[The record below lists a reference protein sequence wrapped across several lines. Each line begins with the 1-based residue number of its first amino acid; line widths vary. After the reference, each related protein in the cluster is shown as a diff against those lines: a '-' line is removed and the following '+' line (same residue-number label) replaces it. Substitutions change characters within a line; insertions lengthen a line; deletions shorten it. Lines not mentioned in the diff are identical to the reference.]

1 MNIDP
6 VGKYTDPNALESPS
20 SSDASFNHVLELKR
34 LYRKLDR
41 RIIPCLW
48 VLYFLASSS
57 RSTVGLALTMNL
69 STGDGLSQKLGLSEH
84 EISTGVA
91 LFYVA
96 YVIFEVPSNLV
107 STSLLSYG
115 IDCSDEDSSS
125 CMDCK
130 DSNVHWHCC
139 GLSCGIEFSVVILLT
154 AIPPR
159 CLRSWSLARSH
170 SPPFRVSGELN

>member
-6 VGKYTDPNALESPS
+6 VGKFADDPNELESPS
-20 SSDASFNHVLELKR
+20 SSDASFNHVLGLKR

-57 RSTVGLALTMNL
+57 RSTVGLALTMNR
-69 STGDGLSQKLGLSEH
+69 STGDGLAQRLQLSEH

-107 STSLLSYG
+107 STFPCFFLVCVSVG
-115 IDCSDEDSSS
+115 CGNRMADGASDQDSSS
-125 CMDCK
+125 CLDCK
-130 DSNVHWHCC
+130 DSNVDRNCC
-139 GLSCGIEFSVVILLT
+139 GLSCGIELCMVVLLI

-159 CLRSWSLARSH
+159 RM
-170 SPPFRVSGELN
+170 